1 MLFNSH
7 IFIFIFLPIVL
18 FGFYLLG
25 RGRGQGSALSF
36 LVIASLVYYGWWSP
50 RYLALIV
57 LSILFNYALGIHLS
71 KVRSRWSL
79 YFGIFVNLLA
89 IGYFKYANFF
99 VDNVNAV
106 AGGGGS
112 LMELAPIVLPL
123 GISFFTFQQIAYLI
137 DAYRGEA
144 SEYDFYGYCLF
155 VTFFPQLI
163 AGPIVHHREM
173 MGQFRRND
181 NEGFFSVRGEDIA
194 VGLTI
199 FAIGLF
205 KKVIIADNMA
215 LFSTPVFDAAAAG
228 AHPTFFESWSAALAY
243 TLQLYFDFSGY
254 SDMAIG
260 LARLFA
266 IKLPVNFNSPY
277 KAVNIIDFWRRWHIT
292 LSRFFRDYI
301 YFPLGGSR
309 RGVPVTLVNLF
320 ITMFLAG
327 LWHGAGWTFVF
338 WGVLHGVYLVIN
350 HAWQAVRKGFFGHDL
365 EEKGSF
371 IGRIASTLLTFLA
384 VVVSWVFFRADS
396 FGAAKEV
403 LKGMAGLNGVTLYK
417 TYLEKWDSFGP
428 VLSNLGVKFTGYRFF
443 EGDDALI
450 WIVIVLLI
458 AWIPPNTQEIMSRF
472 KPAITEEMRPPEELR
487 SWYLWKPSILWAV
500 ITGVICL
507 VSIASLVKVS
517 EFLYFQF

>member
-18 FGFYLLG
+18 LGFYLLG
-25 RGRGQGSALSF
+25 RGEGRSKAMGF
-36 LVIASLVYYGWWSP
+36 LVVASLVYYGWWNP
-50 RYLALIV
+50 KYLVLIV
-57 LSILFNYALGIHLS
+57 FSILFNYALGLRLASATS
-71 KVRSRWSL
+71 KWPL
-79 YFGIFVNLLA
+79 YFGIFVNLAL

-99 VDNVNAV
+99 VDNLNAV
-106 AGGGGS
+106 SDGS
-112 LMELAPIVLPL
+112 FMELAPIVLPL

-144 SEYDFYGYCLF
+144 SEYNFYGYCLF

-163 AGPIVHHREM
+163 AGPIVHHKEM
-173 MGQFRRND
+173 MPQFETSER
-181 NEGFFSVRGEDIA
+181 EGGFNLRGEDIA

-199 FAIGLF
+199 FSIGLF
-205 KKVIIADNMA
+205 KKVIIADNIA
-215 LFSTPVFDAAAAG
+215 LFSSPVFDAALAG
-228 AHPTFFESWSAALAY
+228 AHPTFFESWSAALGY
-243 TLQLYFDFSGY
+243 TMQLYFDFSGY

-260 LARLFA
+260 LARLFGV
-266 IKLPVNFNSPY
+266 KLPINFNSPY

-309 RGVPVTLVNLF
+309 RGGYVTLINLF
-320 ITMFLAG
+320 VTMFLAG

-350 HAWQAVRKGFFGHDL
+350 HAWQAARKGLFGHDL
-365 EEKGSF
+365 TRSTTA
-371 IGRIASTLLTFLA
+371 GRYAGTLLTFLA
-384 VVVSWVFFRADS
+384 VVVSWVFFRAES
-396 FGAAKEV
+396 FGAAKEI
-403 LKGMAGLNGVTLYK
+403 LKGMAGLNGVALYK

-428 VLSNLGVKFTGYRFF
+428 TLAEWGVKFTGYRLF

-450 WIVIVLLI
+450 WIIAVLLI
-458 AWIPPNTQEIMSRF
+458 AWVFPNTQEVMRRF
-472 KPAITEEMRPPEELR
+472 SPAITGEMRRPEELR
-487 SWYLWKPSILWAV
+487 SWQAWKPSILWAV
-500 ITGVICL
+500 ITGVLCL
-507 VSIASLVKVS
+507 VSIANLVRVS